1 LIGKFDNGRTV
12 VANNQQITEGIS
24 SAVYQGN
31 LESNALLRQQNALM
45 QEEIGLMRE
54 FVNKEFGISVDDVG
68 TAVRKYNAN
77 YKMINGRNIFA

>member
-1 LIGKFDNGRTV
+1 
-12 VANNQQITEGIS
+12 
-24 SAVYQGN
+24 
-31 LESNALLRQQNALM
+31 M